1 MGDFRK
7 GGEKRF
13 GGHGGGFSRQG
24 GGRGGFGGGRDRGPA
39 TMHQAICNQCGKPC
53 EVPFR
58 PTGDRP
64 VYCNVCFGSKKETG
78 NNRDG
83 GRFSQKNYDSYKTP
97 IKPDFRSDIGKGSS
111 DELKKQLEM
120 LNVKMDR
127 LIKTVEAIA
136 NTRPLVAEE
145 RVKEV
150 VKTAPVVKAK
160 KSVKKV
166 SEK

>member
-1 MGDFRK
+1 
-7 GGEKRF
+7 
-13 GGHGGGFSRQG
+13 
-24 GGRGGFGGGRDRGPA
+24 
-39 TMHQAICNQCGKPC
+39 
-53 EVPFR
+53 
-58 PTGDRP
+58 
-64 VYCNVCFGSKKETG
+64 
-78 NNRDG
+78 
-83 GRFSQKNYDSYKTP
+83 
-97 IKPDFRSDIGKGSS
+97 
-111 DELKKQLEM
+111 M

-150 VKTAPVVKAK
+150 VQTVPVVKAK